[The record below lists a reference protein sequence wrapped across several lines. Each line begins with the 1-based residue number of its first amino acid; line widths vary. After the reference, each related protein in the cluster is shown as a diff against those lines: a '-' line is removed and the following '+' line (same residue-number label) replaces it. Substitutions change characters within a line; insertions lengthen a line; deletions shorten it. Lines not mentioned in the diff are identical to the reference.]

1 VESGALIS
9 GARSAGEISA
19 KIKKIME
26 DVEGSRGIILF
37 FDEIH
42 NLVVAGSEEESTIF
56 SLLQPYVSSGEIQVI
71 GATNLENYRRYI
83 EPNGSFSQLFQIVE
97 IGPTTNEATLTILE
111 DAARRFERKY
121 EVTISF
127 LALQRTIE
135 LTEKLIHERVFP
147 DKAIDIL
154 GRAVAR
160 VSKDTGYVI
169 SEVVAKVVSEITHVP
184 VTAITETEADK
195 LLNIEEKM
203 KEHVI
208 GQSEAITQ
216 IAKALKRG
224 RVGIRSQDK
233 PIASFLFVGTTG
245 VGKTETAKTL
255 ARLYFGDEKVM
266 IRLDMSEYQQQDSLN
281 KLIGSPDGQMKGQLT
296 EKVRSR
302 PFSLILLDEIEK
314 ANSEV
319 MLAFLQVLDDG
330 RLTDSFGR
338 VIDFTNT
345 IIIST
350 SNVGTRDIQDVSDK
364 AGKFEEIQEVAM
376 AAVKEHF
383 APEFL
388 NRFSGIIVYRPLT
401 IDNVR
406 KIAHI
411 MLEKVVKMADDKGI
425 ELTFKQE
432 VITELVKRGFNP
444 QWGARPLARVI
455 ENSVDTYL
463 AEKILAREF
472 KRGDKVE
479 LGLEVFQ
486 DA

>member
-1 VESGALIS
+1 
-9 GARSAGEISA
+9 
-19 KIKKIME
+19 
-26 DVEGSRGIILF
+26 
-37 FDEIH
+37 
-42 NLVVAGSEEESTIF
+42 
-56 SLLQPYVSSGEIQVI
+56 
-71 GATNLENYRRYI
+71 
-83 EPNGSFSQLFQIVE
+83 
-97 IGPTTNEATLTILE
+97 
-111 DAARRFERKY
+111 
-121 EVTISF
+121 
-127 LALQRTIE
+127 
-135 LTEKLIHERVFP
+135 
-147 DKAIDIL
+147 
-154 GRAVAR
+154 
-160 VSKDTGYVI
+160 
-169 SEVVAKVVSEITHVP
+169 
-184 VTAITETEADK
+184 
-195 LLNIEEKM
+195 
-203 KEHVI
+203 
-208 GQSEAITQ
+208 
-216 IAKALKRG
+216 
-224 RVGIRSQDK
+224 
-233 PIASFLFVGTTG
+233 
-245 VGKTETAKTL
+245 
-255 ARLYFGDEKVM
+255 
-266 IRLDMSEYQQQDSLN
+266 
-281 KLIGSPDGQMKGQLT
+281 
-296 EKVRSR
+296 
-302 PFSLILLDEIEK
+302 
-314 ANSEV
+314 

-376 AAVKEHF
+376 AAVKKHF